1 MPGAMNFRPLTAADL
16 PLVASWLTRPHVA
29 EWWDGPIALEVDL
42 RQALAVLDGEAIGYV
57 QSYQAVA
64 CHSDGWWLEVT
75 DPGVFGIDQ
84 FLAAA
89 AKLAQGLGA
98 RMVHAF
104 VAELFADPRVMRV
117 QADPSPLNARAIR
130 CYEKAGFRRVR
141 ELVTP
146 DGPAILMHRDRPV
159 RP

>member
-1 MPGAMNFRPLTAADL
+1 MEFRPLTAAGL

-75 DPGVFGIDQ
+75 DPDRAAIAVIGALGGGI
-84 FLAAA
+84 A
-89 AKLAQGLGA
+89 
-98 RMVHAF
+98 HATP
-104 VAELFADPRVMRV
+104 FA
-117 QADPSPLNARAIR
+117 SHN
-130 CYEKAGFRRVR
+130 
-141 ELVTP
+141 ELVGQKPLTMREDLGGEYATEP
-146 DGPAILMHRDRPV
+146 R
-159 RP
+159 